1 METII
6 WSKKEEYKKSKKED
20 KPITNDKD
28 EIIYN
33 LLYRGEQINKKKM
46 LEDNNENK
54 NKKKE

>member
-46 LEDNNENK
+46 LEDNNEIRI
-54 NKKKE
+54 KKKS